1 MSIAAPLVT
10 SAQLNFDWALS
21 QGSKESD
28 FAGSLQQDNQGHLY
42 SFYMITDTADLDPG
56 IGEDLLIID
65 DQQTGILTKWT
76 TEGEYLWSGRFQCPF
91 DISGGIMEI
100 KDNQMLLYL
109 HYTDSLVYTLGGIST
124 TVTVNPGNHVCV
136 LRLDLD
142 GNVTFFKDIHDG
154 SGFYFSYLK
163 SNDAGFVIGGG
174 SFTDSIALHTASG
187 QLKAISQGQDDAYI
201 ALFTPDF
208 NAIGLQILGGKGS
221 DYVENL
227 YVAND
232 RIYFAIVYDDSLTID
247 HGQQSETFPSNG
259 EENGLFGYVTISNND
274 IVAYSFGG
282 DLGDELRSVA
292 ADNSGNIY
300 VCGSFEGTV
309 NFEHPDAPPVV
320 FTAVNES
327 DGFVSKY
334 TPDGRLAW
342 TRIFKDS
349 EYGGL
354 QVLYIHRDNQLYL
367 TGTYTGHTDL
377 DPGPDSIIVET
388 PNWGDI
394 YTVKFD
400 TDGNM
405 KWVYSFAGQDL
416 EGIRDL
422 VISPEG
428 RLFLIGFNYDT
439 FDADPSD
446 QTYQVPYYG
455 GSDIFLIGLTEENV
469 ITSSTE
475 APAVQVALYPNP
487 SASEITLSAA
497 LPIENATF
505 YASNGAMAYP
515 HVVYA
520 GNNATAN
527 ISQLTPGMYIVRVKT
542 EESYSAISFFKQ

>member
-497 LPIENATF
+497 LPIENAAF